1 MRNKQLLTLQ
11 ILIALIIP
19 VLGVAQKAVPPVFA
33 MDRKALTNNR
43 SRVAAKDPAIM
54 VAYKQLIKD
63 ADKALQFGPVSV
75 MEKKALPPSG
85 DRHDYMSLAPYHWPD
100 PAKADGLPYI
110 RKDGQTNPE
119 VKEYKDKEY
128 LPQLCSEVHT
138 LALAYF
144 FSGEKIYA
152 AHAAKLVRVWFLD
165 SATRMNPNLN
175 YGQAVKG
182 VNTGRGAGMIDTRH
196 FVKLIDALG
205 LLQGAPEWKKNDE
218 QGMKLWFTDFLQWM
232 QTSVIGR
239 DEMDAENNH
248 GAWYDAQRL
257 SMALFTGNKALADSV
272 AKNAA
277 ARLDMQMNG
286 EGFFPKELARTI
298 SLHYSTFVLH
308 AFFAI
313 ANMAEY
319 TSIDLWH
326 LTTPSGK
333 SLRNAFN
340 AIRPYLTREKEWE
353 GPQIKPFTYEDG
365 YPVLYAGAARFQCKN
380 CKEEVKRLAADKAER
395 LLLHLIF

>member
-1 MRNKQLLTLQ
+1 MIKKLIPALLLCVTVLMPVWGTTQKGKPLVFVLNREALANNK
-11 ILIALIIP
+11 
-19 VLGVAQKAVPPVFA
+19 
-33 MDRKALTNNR
+33 

-54 VAYKQLIKD
+54 GAYKQLIKE

-75 MEKKALPPSG
+75 MEKKSLPPSG

-100 PAKADGLPYI
+100 PAKPDGLPYI

-144 FSGEKIYA
+144 FSSEKVYA
-152 AHAAKLVRVWFLD
+152 EHAAKLVRVWFLD
-165 SATRMNPNLN
+165 TATRMNPNLN
-175 YGQAVKG
+175 FGQAVKG

-205 LLQGAPEWKKNDE
+205 LLNEAPEWKEKD
-218 QGMKLWFTDFLQWM
+218 QLGMKKWFTDFLQWM

-257 SMALFTGNKALADSV
+257 AMALYTGDMPLADRV
-272 AKNAA
+272 VKNAA
-277 ARLDMQMNG
+277 ARLDQQMNE

-313 ANMAEY
+313 ANMAEH
-319 TSIDLWH
+319 TGTDLWK

-333 SLRNAFN
+333 SLQKAFN
-340 AIRPYLTREKEWE
+340 VIRPFLSKEKDWE
-353 GPQIKPFTYEDG
+353 GQQIKPFTFEDG
-365 YPVLYAGAARFQCKN
+365 YGILYDGAAHFQCKN

-395 LLLHLIF
+395 LLLHLLY